1 MIPLLLLALAQV
13 SNTNDWSPAVEVIHD
28 ETICL
33 KYQARIDGDVLLVRA
48 EIAPG
53 WHTFAMDNKLRAT
66 ERLAGKRS
74 LGQDKPT
81 SIAVTGSISPTGPWY
96 QSEVK
101 DFSKPEQNWFSWGFE
116 NEVLFAVKLTAVP
129 ANAPAVLVMKGQTC
143 SESTCKNIEATITL
157 AIPKLGSPA
166 PIPANLVQVRHE
178 P

>member
-1 MIPLLLLALAQV
+1 MMISLLLLAFAQAP
-13 SNTNDWSPAVEVIHD
+13 TPDWSPVVEVIHD

-33 KYQARIDGDVLLVRA
+33 KYQARIDGDLLLVRA
-48 EIAPG
+48 KIAPG

-81 SIAVTGSISPTGPWY
+81 SIAVTGPIAPTGVWY

-116 NEVLFAVKLTAVP
+116 GEVTFATKLKSATGP
-129 ANAPAVLVMKGQTC
+129 APTTLVIRGQTC
-143 SESTCKNIEATITL
+143 SENTCKNIDATLSL
-157 AIPKLGSPA
+157 ANVKLGPPVA
-166 PIPANLVQVRHE
+166 LPANLIPVRQ
-178 P
+178 

>member
-1 MIPLLLLALAQV
+1 MIPLLLLLVAQ
-13 SNTNDWSPAVEVIHD
+13 DWSPAVEVIHD

-48 EIAPG
+48 QIAPG
-53 WHTFAMDNKLRAT
+53 WHTFAMDNKVRAT

-81 SIAVTGSISPTGPWY
+81 SIAVSGSVTPTGNWY

-116 NEVLFAVKLTAVP
+116 NEVIFAVKVAGVGSHE
-129 ANAPAVLVMKGQTC
+129 AVLVMKGQTC
-143 SESTCKNIEATITL
+143 SESTCKNIDATLPL
-157 AIPKLGSPA
+157 ANARVGPGQPMPKA
-166 PIPANLVQVRHE
+166 LVLVRQ
-178 P
+178 

>member
-1 MIPLLLLALAQV
+1 MIPLLLLLVAQ
-13 SNTNDWSPAVEVIHD
+13 DWSPAVEVIHD

-48 EIAPG
+48 QIAPG
-53 WHTFAMDNKLRAT
+53 WHTFAMDNKVRAT

-81 SIAVTGSISPTGPWY
+81 SIAVSGSLTPNGNWY

-116 NEVLFAVKLTAVP
+116 NEVLFAVRLAG
-129 ANAPAVLVMKGQTC
+129 AGGGEAALVMKGQTC
-143 SESTCKNIEATITL
+143 SESTCKNIDATLTL
-157 AIPKLGSPA
+157 ANAKVGPGQPMPKA
-166 PIPANLVQVRHE
+166 LVLVRQ
-178 P
+178 

>member
-1 MIPLLLLALAQV
+1 MIPLLLLLVAQ
-13 SNTNDWSPAVEVIHD
+13 DWSPAVEVIHD

-48 EIAPG
+48 QIAPG
-53 WHTFAMDNKLRAT
+53 WHTFAMDNKVRAT

-81 SIAVTGSISPTGPWY
+81 SIAVSGSVTLTGSWY

-116 NEVLFAVKLTAVP
+116 NEVVFAVKVAR
-129 ANAPAVLVMKGQTC
+129 AAGGEAVLVMKGQTC
-143 SESTCKNIEATITL
+143 SESTCKNIEATLTL
-157 AIPKLGSPA
+157 ANAKVGPGKPMPNGLMA
-166 PIPANLVQVRHE
+166 VRQ
-178 P
+178 

>member
-1 MIPLLLLALAQV
+1 MIPLLLLFIAQ
-13 SNTNDWSPAVEVIHD
+13 DWSPAVEVIHD

-48 EIAPG
+48 QIAPG
-53 WHTFAMDNKLRAT
+53 WHTFAMDNKIRAT

-81 SIAVTGSISPTGPWY
+81 SIAVSGSITPTGGWY

-116 NEVLFAVKLTAVP
+116 NEVVFAVRLAG
-129 ANAPAVLVMKGQTC
+129 AGGGEAVLVMKGQTC
-143 SESTCKNIEATITL
+143 SESTCKNIDATLTL
-157 AIPKLGSPA
+157 AGVKLSPA
-166 PIPANLVQVRHE
+166 KPMPKALIPVRQ
-178 P
+178 